1 MKIAAT
7 AYLME
12 GDDHN
17 AVQLL
22 LIGFT
27 GTLKFW
33 WENFLNDEEKF
44 YVSTSINENGEQDV
58 VLKLVYAIA
67 KHFVGDPTIF
77 AERNYEILQN
87 LKCRTRSDFKWYHDV
102 FLAKLFFRPYARA
115 SFWKEKFIF
124 GIPKALN
131 EKVQE
136 SLREKNNGTIPYA
149 DLTYGDLK
157 SEVKKEGL

>member
-1 MKIAAT
+1 MQMAAT

-22 LIGFT
+22 LTGFT

-33 WENFLNDEEKF
+33 WENFLTEEEKYF
-44 YVSTSINENGEQDV
+44 VSNRINENDDQDA

-77 AERNYEILQN
+77 VERNSEIL
-87 LKCRTRSDFKWYHDV
+87 
-102 FLAKLFFRPYARA
+102 
-115 SFWKEKFIF
+115 
-124 GIPKALN
+124 
-131 EKVQE
+131 
-136 SLREKNNGTIPYA
+136 
-149 DLTYGDLK
+149 
-157 SEVKKEGL
+157 